1 LIRIPDPEDPLATY
15 VNCPICNASSYT
27 EAEKRAF
34 ELCNEDIDYR
44 KATQHRMKLIQ
55 QQVPLQLE
63 GFDNPQ
69 IHETLAQ
76 TEIQLIESGIKSS
89 SIEPFTL
96 KIK

>member
-1 LIRIPDPEDPLATY
+1 
-15 VNCPICNASSYT
+15 
-27 EAEKRAF
+27 
-34 ELCNEDIDYR
+34 
-44 KATQHRMKLIQ
+44 MKLIQ